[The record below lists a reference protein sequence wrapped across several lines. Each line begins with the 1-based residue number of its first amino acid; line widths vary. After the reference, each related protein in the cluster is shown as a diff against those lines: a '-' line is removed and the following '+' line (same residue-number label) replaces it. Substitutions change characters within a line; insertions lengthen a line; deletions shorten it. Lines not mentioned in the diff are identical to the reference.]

1 MFNTG
6 ATMPTS
12 STHSPRV
19 LSASRSRWL
28 GQVAVGAAVLVLATA
43 CGSGSSSDNAGA
55 SPSGAGAAPSG
66 GLATTSTSLGTILT
80 DSAGKTIYS
89 FAADTKGVSNCSG
102 SCASYWPPVPVTGS
116 VPKDPQGVTAKL
128 GELTRDDGTKQLT
141 VNGMPMYT
149 YVGDSAKGDT
159 TGQNLNQSG
168 GLWWVIATNGSS
180 IKSGAP
186 GM

>member
-1 MFNTG
+1 
-6 ATMPTS
+6 MPTS
-12 STHSPRV
+12 STPSPRV
-19 LSASRSRWL
+19 LSSSRSRWL
-28 GQVAVGAAVLVLATA
+28 GQAAVGAAVLVLVTA
-43 CGSGSSSDNAGA
+43 CGSGSSSDSAG
-55 SPSGAGAAPSG
+55 SSSSGAASSG

-89 FAADTKGVSNCSG
+89 FAADTNGVSNCSG
-102 SCASYWPPVPVTGS
+102 SCASYWPPVPVSGS

-159 TGQNLNQSG
+159 NGQNLNQSG
-168 GLWWVIATNGSS
+168 GLWWVVATNGSS

>member
-1 MFNTG
+1 
-6 ATMPTS
+6 MPTS
-12 STHSPRV
+12 STPSRPV
-19 LSASRSRWL
+19 LFASRSRWL
-28 GQVAVGAAVLVLATA
+28 GQAAAGIAVLVLATA
-43 CGSGSSSDNAGA
+43 CGSGSSSDNAGSSS
-55 SPSGAGAAPSG
+55 SPAAGTGG

-159 TGQNLNQSG
+159 NGQNLNQSG

-180 IKSGAP
+180 IKTGGP
-186 GM
+186 GS